1 MRRRGLVALL
11 LVLGIGTAAFWIHDR
26 GLLRAAAA
34 EATTE
39 PASPPAGLPA
49 SASASASGSE
59 QLGVSALGRLE
70 PEDGM
75 IRIAGPSTP
84 VSVIGELLVDDG
96 DVVEKGQTLAV
107 LDALPLL
114 EADVARLEAELAY
127 GRADLRRSLELNDS
141 RVVSDA
147 AREAAEMRVRMTQ
160 AELRRARAEVARQ
173 AVRAPF
179 AGQVIRVHA
188 REGERVGEEGILEL
202 GRTDHMFAIAEVYE
216 TDIIRVAVGQ
226 RATVVSPALPAP
238 LSGRVERIRPQVA
251 KQDALGTDPA
261 ARKDA
266 RVVEV
271 EIRLDDSEPAADLSY
286 LQVAIE
292 FEAD

>member
-1 MRRRGLVALL
+1 MRRSRLAGFL
-11 LVLGIGTAAFWIHDR
+11 LVLGIAAAAVWIHDR
-26 GLLRAAAA
+26 GWLRANAAD
-34 EATTE
+34 ATPDVGSSATD
-39 PASPPAGLPA
+39 PPAA
-49 SASASASGSE
+49 SSVG
-59 QLGVSALGRLE
+59 LGVSALGRLE

-84 VSVIGELLVDDG
+84 VAVIGELLVDDG

-107 LDALPLL
+107 LEALPLL

-127 GRADLRRSLELNDS
+127 GRAELRRSLELNDS

-147 AREAAEMRVRMTQ
+147 AREAAEMRVRVAQ
-160 AELRRARAEVARQ
+160 AELRRAQLEVARHT
-173 AVRAPF
+173 VRAPF

-188 REGERVGEEGILEL
+188 REGERVDEQGILEL
-202 GRTDHMFAIAEVYE
+202 GRTDAMFAIAEVYE
-216 TDIIRVAVGQ
+216 TDIIRVAVG
-226 RATVVSPALPAP
+226 RRVTIVSPALPAP

-266 RVVEV
+266 RIVEV
-271 EIRLDDSEPAADLSY
+271 EIRLDDSAPAANLSY
-286 LQVAIE
+286 LQVSVE
-292 FEAD
+292 FEPD

>member
-1 MRRRGLVALL
+1 MRRSRLTGFL
-11 LVLGIGTAAFWIHDR
+11 LVLGIAVAAVWLHDR
-26 GLLRAAAA
+26 GLLRTN
-34 EATTE
+34 EADATPE
-39 PASPPAGLPA
+39 VA
-49 SASASASGSE
+49 SAPTTGSAG
-59 QLGVSALGRLE
+59 LGVSALGRLE

-75 IRIAGPSTP
+75 IRIAGPSIA
-84 VSVIGELLVDDG
+84 VAVIGELLVDDG

-107 LDALPLL
+107 LEALPLL

-127 GRADLRRSLELNDS
+127 GRAELRRSLELNDS

-147 AREAAEMRVRMTQ
+147 AREAAEMRVRVAQ
-160 AELRRARAEVARQ
+160 AELRRARLEVARHT
-173 AVRAPF
+173 VRAPF

-202 GRTDHMFAIAEVYE
+202 GRTDAMFAIAEVYE

-226 RATVVSPALPAP
+226 RVAVVSPALSAS

-271 EIRLDDSEPAADLSY
+271 EVRLDDSAPAAHLSY
-286 LQVAIE
+286 LQVSIE
-292 FEAD
+292 FEPD